1 MAALANLTAPTASL
15 VNPFQYTA
23 RESDTETG
31 LYDYRARYYDPGTG
45 RVLNEDPAR
54 FAGGKND
61 YLYVSTSGRRRWDQ
75 FISLGPWD
83 QTPRFYRRNQWT
95 KRRKDNR
102 IILSYGAGDGN
113 RTHVRSLGSSRSA
126 TELRPLVVS
135 DCTCELSVG
144 PAFD

>member
-83 QTPRFYRRNQWT
+83 QTPRFYRR
-95 KRRKDNR
+95 
-102 IILSYGAGDGN
+102 ISGLSGV
-113 RTHVRSLGSSRSA
+113 RTIESS
-126 TELRPLVVS
+126 
-135 DCTCELSVG
+135 
-144 PAFD
+144 